1 MNLFGRNKNKGK
13 APPGES
19 PAQLVADA
27 FTDLRVHVRLQEQG
41 IATGE
46 GQGEAFRERLHEA
59 IPELS
64 PYGSNQYAVVRAILD
79 WDHQIPSDYMLLRIY
94 TAYSRHEARLLDTQ
108 IRARDQAITADN
120 VYPEFDLPD
129 YGDLD
134 ASETYIAVLRP
145 DSPEFEEFR
154 FFSDWRKEVRPP
166 VARAALSAVKQLES
180 YQESYRARQ
189 NDALGSAVVVGWVPP
204 CLAQST
210 AWAVEIW
217 LVVEFDGQV
226 GKAKVFMVDSESLA
240 VTREYMTEVHVP

>member
-13 APPGES
+13 PPPAEPPGE
-19 PAQLVADA
+19 LRRLA
-27 FTDLRVHVRLQEQG
+27 FEDLRIHIRLIEQG
-41 IATGE
+41 VGVDMDYPK
-46 GQGEAFRERLHEA
+46 RLHDA
-59 IPELS
+59 VPELV
-64 PYGSNQYAVVRAILD
+64 PFGSNQYAAVRAILD
-79 WDHQIPSDYMLLRIY
+79 WDHQIPSEYALLRIY
-94 TAYSRHEARLLDTQ
+94 AAYSKHEARLLDTQ
-108 IRARDQAITADN
+108 IRAREQAIAMDN

-134 ASETYIAVLRP
+134 ASETYIGVLRP
-145 DSPEFEEFR
+145 GGTEFEEFR

-166 VARAALSAVKQLES
+166 IARAALSAVKQLES
-180 YQESYRARQ
+180 YQEAYRKRQ

-204 CLAQST
+204 CLAHSN

-226 GKAKVFMVDSESLA
+226 GKARVFMVDSENLE

>member
-1 MNLFGRNKNKGK
+1 MSLFGRNKNKGK
-13 APPGES
+13 APPGE
-19 PAQLVADA
+19 PPEKLVADA
-27 FTDLRVHVRLQEQG
+27 FADLRVHVRLQEQG
-41 IATGE
+41 VASSAE
-46 GQGEAFRERLHEA
+46 FRKRLQEST
-59 IPELS
+59 PELI
-64 PYGSNQYAVVRAILD
+64 PYGSNQYAAVRAVLD
-79 WDHQIPSDYMLLRIY
+79 WDHQIPSEYMLLRIY

-108 IRARDQAITADN
+108 IRAADQAISADN

-166 VARAALSAVKQLES
+166 VARAALAAVKQLDS
-180 YQESYRARQ
+180 YQEAYRARQ

-204 CLAQST
+204 CLAHSS

-240 VTREYMTEVHVP
+240 VTREYLTEVHVP

>member
-1 MNLFGRNKNKGK
+1 MSLFGRNKNRGK
-13 APPGES
+13 TPPGEP
-19 PAQLVADA
+19 PAKLVEQA
-27 FTDLRVHVRLQEQG
+27 FTDLRVHVRVLEQQV
-41 IATGE
+41 ATTDE
-46 GQGEAFRERLHEA
+46 FRMKLHKSM
-59 IPELS
+59 PSLT
-64 PYGSNQYAVVRAILD
+64 PYGSNQYAAVRAVLD
-79 WDHQIPSDYMLLRIY
+79 WDHQLPSDYMLLRIY

-108 IRARDQAITADN
+108 IRARDQAIATDN

-145 DSPEFEEFR
+145 DSHEFEEFR

-166 VARAALSAVKQLES
+166 VARAALSAVKQLDS
-180 YQESYRARQ
+180 YQEAYRARQ

-204 CLAQST
+204 CLAQSK

-240 VTREYMTEVHVP
+240 VTREYLTEVHVP

>member
-1 MNLFGRNKNKGK
+1 MSLFGRNKNKGK
-13 APPGES
+13 APPGEPPS
-19 PAQLVADA
+19 KLVTDA

-41 IATGE
+41 VATTS
-46 GQGEAFRERLHEA
+46 AFRKALHEA
-59 IPELS
+59 VPELV
-64 PYGSNQYAVVRAILD
+64 PYGSNQYAAVRAILD
-79 WDHQIPSDYMLLRIY
+79 WDHQIPSEYMLLRIY
-94 TAYSRHEARLLDTQ
+94 AAYSKHEARLLDTQ
-108 IRARDQAITADN
+108 IRARDQAITSDN

-145 DSPEFEEFR
+145 DSPDFEEFR

-166 VARAALSAVKQLES
+166 IARAALAAVKELDS
-180 YQESYRARQ
+180 YQEAYRARQ

-204 CLAQST
+204 CLAKST
-210 AWAVEIW
+210 AWAIEIW

-240 VTREYMTEVHVP
+240 VTREYITEVHVP

>member
-1 MNLFGRNKNKGK
+1 MSLFGRNKNKGK
-13 APPGES
+13 PPPGEP
-19 PAQLVADA
+19 PAKLVEDA
-27 FTDLRVHVRLQEQG
+27 FNDLRVHVRLQEQD
-41 IATGE
+41 IATSE
-46 GQGEAFRERLHEA
+46 DFRTKLHDSM
-59 IPELS
+59 PELA
-64 PYGSNQYAVVRAILD
+64 PYGSNQYAAVRAVLD
-79 WDHQIPSDYMLLRIY
+79 WDHQLPTEYMLLRVY

-108 IRARDQAITADN
+108 IRARDQAIATDN

-145 DSPEFEEFR
+145 GSAEFEEFR

-166 VARAALSAVKQLES
+166 VARAALSAVKQLDS
-180 YQESYRARQ
+180 YQDAYRARQ

-204 CLAQST
+204 CLAHST

-226 GKAKVFMVDSESLA
+226 GKAKVFMVDSESLSI
-240 VTREYMTEVHVP
+240 TREYLTEVHVP

>member
-1 MNLFGRNKNKGK
+1 MFGRNKNKGK
-13 APPGES
+13 PPPGEP
-19 PAQLVADA
+19 PAKLVERA
-27 FTDLRVHVRLQEQG
+27 FNDLRVHVRLQEQD
-41 IATGE
+41 IAVSE
-46 GQGEAFRERLHEA
+46 DFHAQLHA
-59 IPELS
+59 SMPELV
-64 PYGSNQYAVVRAILD
+64 PYGSNQYAAVRAVLD
-79 WDHQIPSDYMLLRIY
+79 WDHQIPNEYMLLRIY

-108 IRARDQAITADN
+108 IRARDQAITSDN

-145 DSPEFEEFR
+145 GSADFEEFR

-180 YQESYRARQ
+180 YQEAYRTRQ

-204 CLAQST
+204 CLAKST

-217 LVVEFDGQV
+217 LVVEFDGQI
-226 GKAKVFMVDSESLA
+226 GKAKVFMVDSESLV
-240 VTREYMTEVHVP
+240 VTREYLTEVHVP

>member
-1 MNLFGRNKNKGK
+1 VNLFGRNKNKGK

-19 PAQLVADA
+19 PDKLVADA
-27 FTDLRVHVRLQEQG
+27 FADLRVHVRLQEQG
-41 IATGE
+41 IASTE
-46 GQGEAFRERLHEA
+46 DFRKRLFEAV
-59 IPELS
+59 PELV
-64 PYGSNQYAVVRAILD
+64 PYGSNQYAAVRAVLD

-108 IRARDQAITADN
+108 IRACDQTVVATN

-134 ASETYIAVLRP
+134 ASETYIAVLKP

-166 VARAALSAVKQLES
+166 VARAALAAVKQLPS
-180 YQESYRARQ
+180 FQDSYRSRQ

-204 CLAQST
+204 CLAHAA

-226 GKAKVFMVDSESLA
+226 GKAKVFMVDSESLE
-240 VTREYMTEVHVP
+240 VTREYLTEVHVP

>member
-1 MNLFGRNKNKGK
+1 VSLFGRNKNKGK
-13 APPGES
+13 APPGE
-19 PAQLVADA
+19 PPEKLVTEA

-41 IATGE
+41 VAKTE
-46 GQGEAFRERLHEA
+46 DFRKRLHA
-59 IPELS
+59 AVPELV
-64 PYGSNQYAVVRAILD
+64 PYGSNQYAAVRAVLD
-79 WDHQIPSDYMLLRIY
+79 WDHQIPSEYMLLRIY

-108 IRARDQAITADN
+108 IRARDQAIASAN

-129 YGDLD
+129 YGELD

-166 VARAALSAVKQLES
+166 VARAALSAVKQLDS
-180 YQESYRARQ
+180 FQDSYRSRQ

-204 CLAQST
+204 CLARSA

-226 GKAKVFMVDSESLA
+226 GKAKVFMVDSESLE
-240 VTREYMTEVHVP
+240 VTREYLTEVHVP

>member
-1 MNLFGRNKNKGK
+1 MSLFGRNKNRGK
-13 APPGES
+13 TPPGEP
-19 PAQLVADA
+19 PAKLVEQA
-27 FTDLRVHVRLQEQG
+27 FTDLRVHVRLLEQRV
-41 IATGE
+41 ATTDE
-46 GQGEAFRERLHEA
+46 FRMKLHKSM
-59 IPELS
+59 PELT
-64 PYGSNQYAVVRAILD
+64 PYGSNQYAAVRAVLD
-79 WDHQIPSDYMLLRIY
+79 WDHQIPSEYMLLRIY

-108 IRARDQAITADN
+108 IRARDQAIATDN

-145 DSPEFEEFR
+145 GSHEFEEFR

-166 VARAALSAVKQLES
+166 VARAALSAVKQLDS
-180 YQESYRARQ
+180 YQEAYRARQ

-204 CLAQST
+204 CLAQSK

-240 VTREYMTEVHVP
+240 VTREYLTEVHVP

>member
-1 MNLFGRNKNKGK
+1 MSLFGRNKNKGK
-13 APPGES
+13 APPGE
-19 PAQLVADA
+19 PPEKLVTEA

-41 IATGE
+41 VAKAE
-46 GQGEAFRERLHEA
+46 DFRKRLHA
-59 IPELS
+59 AVPELV
-64 PYGSNQYAVVRAILD
+64 PYGSNQYAAVRAVLD
-79 WDHQIPSDYMLLRIY
+79 WDHQIPSEYMLLRIY

-108 IRARDQAITADN
+108 IRARDQLIASTN

-129 YGDLD
+129 YGELD

-166 VARAALSAVKQLES
+166 VARAALSAVKQLDS
-180 YQESYRARQ
+180 FQDSYRSRQ

-204 CLAQST
+204 CLARSA

-226 GKAKVFMVDSESLA
+226 GKAKVFMVDSESLE
-240 VTREYMTEVHVP
+240 VTREYLTEVHVP

>member
-1 MNLFGRNKNKGK
+1 MSLFGRNKNKGK
-13 APPGES
+13 PPPTDPPS
-19 PAQLVADA
+19 DLVKQA
-27 FTDLRVHVRLQEQG
+27 FEELRVHVRLGEQG
-41 IATGE
+41 IGAELGF
-46 GQGEAFRERLHEA
+46 AKRLHA
-59 IPELS
+59 LVPALA
-64 PYGSNQYAVVRAILD
+64 PFGSNQYAVVRAVLD
-79 WDHQIPSDYMLLRIY
+79 WDHQIPSDYALLRIY
-94 TAYSRHEARLLDTQ
+94 AAYSKHEARLLDTQ
-108 IRARDQAITADN
+108 IRARDQAIANDN

-145 DSPEFEEFR
+145 DGDEFEEFR

-180 YQESYRARQ
+180 YQEAYRKRQ

-204 CLAQST
+204 CLAHSS

-226 GKAKVFMVDSESLA
+226 GKARVFMVDSESLE
-240 VTREYMTEVHVP
+240 VTREYLTEVHVP

>member
-1 MNLFGRNKNKGK
+1 VSLFGRNKNKGK
-13 APPGES
+13 APPGDPPEK
-19 PAQLVADA
+19 LVADA
-27 FTDLRVHVRLQEQG
+27 FADLRVHVRLQEQG
-41 IATGE
+41 IASS
-46 GQGEAFRERLHEA
+46 EAFRKALHTTT
-59 IPELS
+59 PELA

-79 WDHQIPSDYMLLRIY
+79 WDHQIPSEYMLLRIY

-108 IRARDQAITADN
+108 IRARDQAISTDN

-166 VARAALSAVKQLES
+166 VARAALSAVKQLDS

-189 NDALGSAVVVGWVPP
+189 NDALGGAVVVGWVPP
-204 CLAQST
+204 CLAHST

-226 GKAKVFMVDSESLA
+226 GKAKVFMVDSESLE
-240 VTREYMTEVHVP
+240 VTREYLTEVHVP